1 MGLDGP
7 SRRNQD
13 KVAGY
18 PLIRSAS
25 GACQAGPHWGLLA
38 MPIVKQDVLNA
49 LDDPVLKRFKFT
61 VGNLT
66 VSPQGYMDVRQAVSD
81 EKTSRFSR
89 AQRRSPFTT
98 GNSTRSLPRLEVRRS
113 TWRDRAQLLHECTH
127 AIFDAY
133 GWAANRRE
141 DEVAAYLAQLTF
153 MSIAN
158 PTPIAHHLG
167 PTGKPFADLL
177 FGVLAVIEKY
187 SLHQP
192 RGFGAMINPID
203 TETLKR
209 LVVQLPDY
217 AKISSTETSK
227 HPGVPST
234 HNQMEGLRRAMR
246 GAKRPD
252 ARYINVYTPSRR
264 IDIF

>member
-1 MGLDGP
+1 M
-7 SRRNQD
+7 
-13 KVAGY
+13 
-18 PLIRSAS
+18 IRSAS
-25 GACQAGPHWGLLA
+25 GACQPGPLWGLFA

-66 VSPQGYMDVRQAVSD
+66 VSPQGYTDVRQAVSD
-81 EKTSRFSR
+81 EDIQVQPGTEKVAFYDGKLNAIITQ
-89 AQRRSPFTT
+89 AGSPPLNL
-98 GNSTRSLPRLEVRRS
+98 G
-113 TWRDRAQLLHECTH
+113 DRAQLLHECTH

-252 ARYINVYTPSRR
+252 ARYSNVYTPSRR